1 MTGNAKAEAG
11 PGSVQRRNGPT
22 LRPAAP
28 AKPPPRARRRPR
40 RGARRFD
47 RSSNPWRWLSAL
59 APALHRGVDRIWRR
73 LPRRAPVLR
82 RGRAVRLV
90 LPAIDTAADIAA
102 MLDAVTAAVG
112 RGRIT
117 PAEAASLAEVAD
129 AYVRAIETREF
140 DRRLRAL
147 ETAHAARP

>member
-1 MTGNAKAEAG
+1 MAGNAKAEAG
-11 PGSVQRRNGPT
+11 PGSAQRRNGPT

-28 AKPPPRARRRPR
+28 AKPPRARRRRR

-47 RSSNPWRWLSAL
+47 RSNSWQWLSAL

-73 LPRRAPVLR
+73 LRRCAPVLR

-90 LPAIDTAADIAA
+90 LPAIETAADIAA
-102 MLDAVTAAVG
+102 MLDAITAAVR
-112 RGRIT
+112 RGNIT

-147 ETAHAARP
+147 ETAHAATP

>member
-11 PGSVQRRNGPT
+11 PGSVQRRNGPM

-28 AKPPPRARRRPR
+28 AKPRRARPRR

-47 RSSNPWRWLSAL
+47 RSNPWQWLSAL
-59 APALHRGVDRIWRR
+59 APALRRGVDRIWRR
-73 LPRRAPVLR
+73 LRRRAPVLR

-90 LPAIDTAADIAA
+90 LPAIETASDIAA
-102 MLDAVTAAVG
+102 MLDAITAAVR
-112 RGRIT
+112 RGSIT
-117 PAEAASLAEVAD
+117 LAEAASLAEVTD